1 VEVLV
6 TGWYLQQPAQQGT
19 LTQWR
24 WNEHELFSAIRII
37 SNGVLAV
44 SRSHFFEL
52 GKNPVKD
59 SWTGSWGKKD
69 PRAGRESD
77 LQQKGTTIARKGTN
91 KQTVEHNHPQGT
103 FVKETIILHM

>member
-59 SWTGSWGKKD
+59 SWTGSWGEERSSGGERKRSATKRNDNRKK
-69 PRAGRESD
+69 RHE
-77 LQQKGTTIARKGTN
+77 QTN
-91 KQTVEHNHPQGT
+91 G
-103 FVKETIILHM
+103 